1 MELKIERIDRS
12 TLANKEEKCR
22 LCLWSLITFDNTLV
36 HTRTSHPSTSWL
48 HFRSLITFDTTHT
61 LVSLILCPFTS
72 WLHFPML
79 CYIFLESF
87 SLLLL
92 SGKFTERPFALF
104 QKHLRRWIGN
114 RQSLLI
120 SIDANICKNHVE
132 NNFDEIVLIHCMYG
146 STYIALVLHWMV
158 LHEQITL
165 LCLLYL
171 PIYK

>member
-1 MELKIERIDRS
+1 MELKIESIDRS

-36 HTRTSHPSTSWL
+36 HIRTSHPSTSWL

-132 NNFDEIVLIHCMYG
+132 NNFDEIVLIHCMVVHCIG
-146 STYIALVLHWMV
+146 V
-158 LHEQITL
+158 TL
-165 LCLLYL
+165 DGVTWAGTLQCLLYL
-171 PIYK
+171 PIDK